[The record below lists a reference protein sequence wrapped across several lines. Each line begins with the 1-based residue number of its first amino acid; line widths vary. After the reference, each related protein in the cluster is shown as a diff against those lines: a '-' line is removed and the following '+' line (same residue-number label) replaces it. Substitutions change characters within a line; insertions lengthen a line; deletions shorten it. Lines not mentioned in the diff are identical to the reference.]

1 MDEIIVAGIGQIP
14 VGEHWDLSL
23 RSMAV
28 KAARAAIA
36 DSGGMQPQVI
46 YVGNLLAST
55 LSRQANLGTLV
66 ADQLAL
72 SGIEALSVEAA
83 GASGAAALRMGFMA
97 VLSGAVDQAL
107 VVGVEKC
114 TDVPSAELENA
125 ISEATD
131 NDYEGAQGV
140 TQTAQAALLMQRY
153 LHEYNAPADALSAF
167 PLLAHENGA
176 TNPNA
181 FFQKVLKPENYSRA
195 PQISPPLGLLDAA
208 PYADGAAAVL
218 LTRRTSL
225 PKNNPAPLVRLT
237 ASSIAIDALALHD
250 RPDPLAFA
258 AAARSAGQALT
269 RAGHLPEDFDL
280 FELTDAFSIYAV
292 LSLEACG
299 FALRGE
305 GWRMAQSGAL
315 GRDGG
320 LPVSTFGGYK
330 ARGNPLAAAGLYQV
344 VEAVLQLRGA
354 AGPNQVLDAQLA
366 LVQTLGGPASTVVTH
381 VLECAGWK
389 KK

>member
-1 MDEIIVAGIGQIP
+1 MDEIIIAGIGQTP

-23 RSMAV
+23 RSLAV
-28 KAARAAIA
+28 RAARAAIA
-36 DSGGMQPQVI
+36 DSGGLQPQVL
-46 YVGNLLAST
+46 YVGNFLAST
-55 LSRQANLGTLV
+55 ISRQANLGTLV

-72 SGIEALSVEAA
+72 TGIEAVSVEAS
-83 GASGAAALRMGFMA
+83 GASGAAALRMGFIA
-97 VLSGAVDQAL
+97 VLSGAVEQAL

-114 TDVPSAELENA
+114 TDVPTAELENA

-153 LHEYNAPADALSAF
+153 LHEYNAPVDALAGF
-167 PLLAHENGA
+167 PLVAHENGA

-181 FFQKVLKPENYSRA
+181 FFQKALKPENYARA
-195 PQISPPLGLLDAA
+195 PQVSPPLGLLDAA

-218 LTRRTSL
+218 LTRRASL
-225 PKNNPAPLVRLT
+225 PENSNVPLVRLN

-250 RPDPLAFA
+250 RQDPLAFA
-258 AAARSAGQALT
+258 AAARSAEQALS

-280 FELTDAFSIYAV
+280 FELTDAFSIYAA

-299 FALRGE
+299 FAPRGE

-315 GRDGG
+315 RRGG
-320 LPVSTFGGYK
+320 SLPVCTFGGCK
-330 ARGNPLAAAGLYQV
+330 ARGNPLSASGLYQV

-354 AGPNQVLDAQLA
+354 AGPNQVPDAQLA
-366 LVQTLGGPASTVVTH
+366 LVQTLGGPASTAVTH
-381 VLECAGWK
+381 VLERLG
-389 KK
+389 

>member
-1 MDEIIVAGIGQIP
+1 MDEIIIAGIGQTP
-14 VGEHWDLSL
+14 VAEHWDLSL
-23 RSMAV
+23 RSLAV
-28 KAARAAIA
+28 KAARTAIA
-36 DSGGMQPQVI
+36 DSGGLQPQAL

-72 SGIEALSVEAA
+72 SGIEAVSVEAA
-83 GASGAAALRMGFMA
+83 GASGAAALRMGFLA
-97 VLSGAVDQAL
+97 VLSGAVDRAL

-114 TDVPSAELENA
+114 TDVPSAALENA

-131 NDYEGAQGV
+131 NDYEGAQGL

-153 LHEYNAPADALSAF
+153 LHDNNAPADALSGF
-167 PLLAHENGA
+167 PLLAHENGV

-181 FFQKVLKPENYSRA
+181 FFQKALKPENYTRA
-195 PQISPPLGLLDAA
+195 PQVSPPLSLLDAA

-218 LTRRTSL
+218 LTRRSSL
-225 PKNNPAPLVRLT
+225 LEAHNAPLVRLT

-269 RAGHLPEDFDL
+269 RAGHLPEDFDF
-280 FELTDAFSIYAV
+280 FELTDAFSIYAA

-299 FALRGE
+299 FAPRGQ

-315 GRDGG
+315 RRAGR
-320 LPVSTFGGYK
+320 LPISTFGGYK
-330 ARGNPLAAAGLYQV
+330 ARGNPLSASGLYQV
-344 VEAVLQLRGA
+344 VEAVLQMRGA
-354 AGPNQVLDAQLA
+354 AGPNQVPDVRLA
-366 LVQTLGGPASTVVTH
+366 LVQTLGGPASTAVTH
-381 VLECAGWK
+381 VLELV
-389 KK
+389 